1 MNIRGAVAA
10 VVAGLAVAL
19 VPGIPPVA
27 SAQPTYTV
35 TDLVDAAVR
44 RLQIAEPVAANK
56 VHTRT
61 PIVDAAR
68 EQQVLDAVAGQARDF
83 QIDPAYVQTAFRDQ
97 LDATVG
103 IEYQRLAQWTFD
115 PAAAPADAPDL
126 ASSRDIIDALNRE
139 MVTLMAE
146 EWGKLHSPQCPAELD
161 AAKSSV
167 ATSRGLDPLYRQAL
181 DLATRNY
188 CR

>member
-1 MNIRGAVAA
+1 MNIRGAAVACA
-10 VVAGLAVAL
+10 AGLAVTL
-19 VPGIPPVA
+19 IPGISPAA
-27 SAQPTYTV
+27 SAQPTHTV

-56 VHTRT
+56 FHTRT
-61 PIVDAAR
+61 AVVDAAR
-68 EQQVLDAVAGQARDF
+68 EQQVLDNVAGQARDF
-83 QIDPAYVQTAFRDQ
+83 QIDPAYVTTAFRDQ

-126 ASSRDIIDALNRE
+126 AKSREIIDALNRE

-146 EWGKLHSPQCPAELD
+146 EWPKLHSRNALPN
-161 AAKSSV
+161 S
-167 ATSRGLDPLYRQAL
+167 TRRSRR
-181 DLATRNY
+181 
-188 CR
+188 

>member
-1 MNIRGAVAA
+1 MNTRGALAA
-10 VVAGLAVAL
+10 AVAGLAVAL
-19 VPGIPPVA
+19 VPAPVA
-27 SAQPTYTV
+27 SAQPTHTV

-44 RLQIAEPVAANK
+44 RLEIAEPVAANK
-56 VHTRT
+56 FHTRT
-61 PIVDAAR
+61 AVVDPAR
-68 EQQVLDAVAGQARDF
+68 EQQVLDNVADQARGF

-115 PAAAPADAPDL
+115 PATAPADAPDL
-126 ASSRDIIDALNRE
+126 ASSRAIIDALNRE

-146 EWGKLHSPQCPAELD
+146 EWPKLHSPQCPAELD
-161 AAKSSV
+161 AAKASV
-167 ATSRGLDPLYRQAL
+167 ATARGLDPLYRQAL
-181 DLATRNY
+181 DFATRNY

>member
-1 MNIRGAVAA
+1 MNTRGAVAA
-10 VVAGLAVAL
+10 AVTGLAVTL
-19 VPGIPPVA
+19 VPAPVA
-27 SAQPTYTV
+27 SAQPVHTLA
-35 TDLVDAAVR
+35 DLVDAAAR
-44 RLQIAEPVAANK
+44 RLEIADPVAANK
-56 VHTRT
+56 FHTRT
-61 PIVDAAR
+61 AVVDPAR
-68 EQQVLDAVAGQARDF
+68 EQQVLDNVGGQARDF

-103 IEYQRLAQWTFD
+103 IEYQLLAQWTFD

-126 ASSRDIIDALNRE
+126 ASSRDIIDSLNRE

-146 EWGKLHSPQCPAELD
+146 EWGKLHSPQCAAELD
-161 AAKSSV
+161 AAKASV
-167 ATSRGLDPLYRQAL
+167 ATARGLDPLYRQGL